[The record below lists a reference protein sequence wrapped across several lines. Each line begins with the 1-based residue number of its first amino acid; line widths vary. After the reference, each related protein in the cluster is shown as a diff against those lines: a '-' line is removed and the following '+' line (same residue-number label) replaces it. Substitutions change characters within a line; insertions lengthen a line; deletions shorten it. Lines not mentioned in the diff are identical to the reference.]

1 MNNPPVTQE
10 MDLLPC
16 PFCGHAP
23 MIDAA
28 EVERVRAEAE
38 RCKYKSGTLGVWARH
53 YLALYEWA
61 QDNAEIVARLE
72 ANG

>member
-1 MNNPPVTQE
+1 
-10 MDLLPC
+10 
-16 PFCGHAP
+16 

-38 RCKYKSGTLGVWARH
+38 RCKYKTGTLGVWARH